1 MVGEVFLCIN
11 QIIRNVKEIAT
22 TVDNGIGINIEV
34 VMLIAK

>member
-1 MVGEVFLCIN
+1 MVEVFLYII
-11 QIIRNVKEIAT
+11 QIVRKVKEIAT